1 MDEVA
6 ITSQLTSYDKFLHTL
21 SQVDNR
27 HNWPQNRY
35 YAAVVV
41 PPKEP
46 DTKEKWVAV
55 SPVAQYPGQI
65 GTATGRAVVEGAQWD
80 IFADVKQPDPERN
93 AICGGGGE
101 NGCCFWLCYWYADE
115 LPRCIALAV
124 IFAVILSIFTTPL
137 VLICFVPM
145 IRRMVKVNRVE
156 HTPDKLH
163 SIA

>member
-1 MDEVA
+1 MEADA
-6 ITSQLTSYDKFLHTL
+6 AASQLTGYDKFLHGL
-21 SQVDNR
+21 SQVDK
-27 HNWPQNRY
+27 PTNRY

-41 PPKEP
+41 PPKAP

-55 SPVAQYPGQI
+55 SPVALFPGQI
-65 GTATGRAVVEGAQWD
+65 GTATGRAVVDGDEWE
-80 IFADVKQPDPERN
+80 IFADVKQPDPERT

-137 VLICFVPM
+137 VLLCFVPM
-145 IRRMVKVNRVE
+145 IRRMVKV
-156 HTPDKLH
+156 
-163 SIA
+163 SA